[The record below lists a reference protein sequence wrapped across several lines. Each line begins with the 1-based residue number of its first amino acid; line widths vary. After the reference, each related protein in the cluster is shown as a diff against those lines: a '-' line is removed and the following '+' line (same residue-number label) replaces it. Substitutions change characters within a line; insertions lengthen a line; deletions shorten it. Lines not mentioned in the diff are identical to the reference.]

1 MKLEYRKPSMEVV
14 KFQVNEA
21 IASCGALLFNHTV
34 ESCADNPSED
44 SANWT
49 DLAKSFYNKGIAFV
63 EDMSSCASAP
73 LGGYCYFTS
82 ASADDNQLLMNS

>member
-1 MKLEYRKPSMEVV
+1 MKLKYNKPSLEIV

-34 ESCADNPSED
+34 ESCADNPAED
-44 SANWT
+44 YANWT
-49 DLAKSFYNKGIAFV
+49 DLAKSFANKGAAFV
-63 EDMSSCASAP
+63 EDMSSCADSP
-73 LGGYCYFTS
+73 LEGYCYFTS